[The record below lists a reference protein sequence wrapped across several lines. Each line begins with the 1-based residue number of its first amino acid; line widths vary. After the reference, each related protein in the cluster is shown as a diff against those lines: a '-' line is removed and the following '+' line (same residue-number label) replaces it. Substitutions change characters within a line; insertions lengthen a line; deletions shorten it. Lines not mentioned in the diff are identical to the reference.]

1 MMAADQTDTDR
12 ADRADQ
18 QTVYERAEQQVPTAV
33 VDAALAGARDTS
45 YWLDSPDRP
54 SPEPP
59 LTQDTTTDLLVVGG
73 GYTGLWTALIAKERD
88 PARDV
93 LLLEGNEVGWAA
105 SGRNGGFVSTSLT
118 HGRSNGLQ
126 HVPDEVDRLDE
137 LGRQNVEEM
146 RQTLERHGIECDFE
160 WNGTLTVA
168 IEDHHVQQLQAA
180 HAEDPDTTYFDQ
192 EQVQAEIASP
202 LYRAG
207 LWDHHESA
215 LVDPA
220 RLAWGLKRACLK
232 LGVRIHEHTTVSGL
246 QRTGSGPAA
255 RMVATTGG
263 TVEGIPTPPAPLPEE
278 TYDGGHQTPQGAA
291 PDAVVTARRVVLAT
305 NVFRSLLPT
314 TGLFTVPVYD
324 YALMTEPLTEE
335 QERAIGWDRR
345 QGLDDPDSRFHY
357 YRLTTDRETGRQR
370 ILFGG
375 YDAVYHYGRRVLPEY
390 DQRPETFRRLAAHF
404 LATFPQLEGIR
415 FTHQWGGAIDTC
427 SRFFSFFDTAHG
439 GLTARAAGFTG
450 LGVGASRFAAQVLL
464 DLVSGEKT
472 ELTEL
477 RMVRKRPLP
486 FPPDPIAWA
495 GIELTKREMIRA
507 DRQGGKQGLWLK
519 FTSALGMGFD
529 S

>member
-1 MMAADQTDTDR
+1 MMAADQTSTHPDR
-12 ADRADQ
+12 SDRL
-18 QTVYERAEQQVPTAV
+18 TVYERAEQQVPAEV
-33 VDAALAGARDTS
+33 VDAALSGVRDSS

-54 SPEPP
+54 APEPA
-59 LTQDTTTDLLVVGG
+59 LAQDTTTDLLVVGG

-88 PARDV
+88 PERDV
-93 LLLEGNEVGWAA
+93 LLLEGSECGWAA

-118 HGRSNGLQ
+118 HGRTNGLQ

-146 RQTLERHGIECDFE
+146 RQTLERHGIDCDFE

-168 IEDHHVQQLQAA
+168 IEDHHVDQLRAA
-180 HAEDPDTTYFDQ
+180 HAEDPETTYFDQ
-192 EQVQAEIASP
+192 EQIQAEIASP

-220 RLAWGLKRACLK
+220 RLAWGLKRACLS

-246 QRTGSGPAA
+246 QRTGSGAA
-255 RMVATTGG
+255 SRMVATTGG
-263 TVEGIPTPPAPLPEE
+263 PVEGIPTPPASQPEE
-278 TYDGGHQTPQGAA
+278 TYDGGHRSPAGTA

-335 QERAIGWDRR
+335 QEAALGWNRR

-357 YRLTTDRETGRQR
+357 YRRTTDPQTGRTR

-390 DQRPETFRRLAAHF
+390 DHRPETFRRLAAHF

-415 FTHQWGGAIDTC
+415 FSHQWGGAIDTC

-464 DLVSGEKT
+464 DLVYGEKT

-477 RMVRKRPLP
+477 QMVRKRPLP

-519 FTSALGMGFD
+519 FTNALGMGFD

>member
-33 VDAALAGARDTS
+33 VDAALARARDTS

-59 LTQDTTTDLLVVGG
+59 LNQDTTTDLLVVGG

-93 LLLEGNEVGWAA
+93 LLLEGNEIGWAA

-168 IEDHHVQQLQAA
+168 IEDHHVQQLRAA

-477 RMVRKRPLP
+477 QMVRKRPLP

-507 DRQGGKQGLWLK
+507 DRQGGKQGLWLR